1 MKKLIDFNVPFVTG
15 RELENFEILNVQK
28 KYSGD
33 GLFTKKCSSYLQ
45 SKFGVH
51 HALLTTSCTHA
62 LEMCALLIDIKP
74 GDEVIMPSFT
84 FVSTANAFV
93 LRGAK
98 IVFVDIEPHTL
109 NIDDTKIENAIN
121 EKTKAL
127 VVVHYAGASCN
138 MNNVRKIADKYK
150 LVLIEDAAQAIHS
163 KFNDKYL
170 GTYGDLS
177 TFSFHETKN
186 IHCGEGGVL
195 LINNP
200 IFVNHAEIIREK
212 GTDRS
217 LFLKGLVDKYTW
229 RNVGSS
235 YLLSELNA
243 AFLLPQLEQSEN
255 VISRRSILWNKYY
268 SKLSDCKKL
277 QLLNYPKEVKHNA
290 HIFLIIL
297 ESNEIRDSLMKYL
310 KTKGITAVF
319 HYLPLHKSPAGNEYG
334 TFIGEDRYTS
344 DISDRLLRLPLHLD
358 LEEKEVEIVSNI
370 ILDYLDRY

>member
-1 MKKLIDFNVPFVTG
+1 MTKINFNSPFITG
-15 RELENFEILNVQK
+15 NESQNIELLNIEK

-33 GLFTKKCSSYLQ
+33 GLFTKKCSSYLEET
-45 SKFGVH
+45 FRVH
-51 HALLTTSCTHA
+51 RALLTTSCTHA
-62 LEMCALLIDIKP
+62 LEMCALLLDIKP

-98 IVFVDIEPHTL
+98 IVFVDIEPRTL
-109 NIDDTKIENAIN
+109 NIDDTKIEDVVNENTRAI
-121 EKTKAL
+121 
-127 VVVHYAGASCN
+127 VVVHYAGASCD
-138 MNNVRKIADKYK
+138 MNNVKRIADKYK
-150 LVLIEDAAQAIHS
+150 LALIEDAAQAIHS

-170 GTYGDLS
+170 GTWGDLS

-200 IFVNHAEIIREK
+200 IYVDLAEIIREK

-217 LFLKGLVDKYTW
+217 LFFKGVVDKYTW

-255 VISRRSILWNKYY
+255 VIFRRSILWNLYN
-268 SKLSDCKKL
+268 SKLSGCENIE
-277 QLLNYPKEVKHNA
+277 LLSYRQEIKHNA
-290 HIFLIIL
+290 HIFVIIL
-297 ESNEIRDSLMKYL
+297 KSNEIRNSLMEFL
-310 KTKGITAVF
+310 RTKGIIAVF
-319 HYLPLHKSPAGNEYG
+319 HYLPLHKSPAGIEYG
-334 TFIGEDRYTS
+334 FFKGEDVYTS

-358 LEEKEVEIVSNI
+358 LKEKDVDLVCNT
-370 ILDYLDRY
+370 ILDYLS

>member
-1 MKKLIDFNVPFVTG
+1 LIDFNVPFVTG

-121 EKTKAL
+121 EKTRAL

-229 RNVGSS
+229 RKVGSS

-358 LEEKEVEIVSNI
+358 LEEKEVEIVCNI

>member
-51 HALLTTSCTHA
+51 RALLTTSCTHA

-268 SKLSDCKKL
+268 TKLSDCKKL

-358 LEEKEVEIVSNI
+358 LQEKEVEIVSNI

>member
-1 MKKLIDFNVPFVTG
+1 MIDFNVPFVTG
-15 RELENFEILNVQK
+15 IELGNIEMLNLQK

-33 GLFTKKCSSYLQ
+33 GLFTNKCSSYLQ
-45 SKFGVH
+45 EKFGVH

-109 NIDDTKIENAIN
+109 NMDDTKIENAIS
-121 EKTKAL
+121 ERTRAL

-138 MNNVRKIADKYK
+138 MNNVRKIADKYN

-163 KFNDKYL
+163 KYNNKYL

-177 TFSFHETKN
+177 AISFHETKN
-186 IHCGEGGVL
+186 IHCGEGGAL

-200 IFVNHAEIIREK
+200 KYVNRAEIIREK

-229 RNVGSS
+229 RNIGSS

-255 VISRRSILWNKYY
+255 VITRRALLWDRYY
-268 SKLSDCKKL
+268 LNLSGCKNIR
-277 QLLNYPKEVKHNA
+277 LLSYSKEVKHNA
-290 HIFLIIL
+290 HIFIIIL
-297 ESNEIRDSLMKYL
+297 DSNAIRDSLMEYL
-310 KTKGITAVF
+310 KTKGIIAVF
-319 HYLPLHKSPAGNEYG
+319 HYLPLHKSPAGIEFG
-334 TFIGEDRYTS
+334 TFIGEDLYTS
-344 DISDRLLRLPLHLD
+344 DISGRLLRLPLHLD
-358 LEEKEVEIVSNI
+358 LEENEVDFVCKT
-370 ILDYLDRY
+370 ILDYLDSY

>member
-1 MKKLIDFNVPFVTG
+1 MKKMIDFNVPFVTG
-15 RELENFEILNVQK
+15 IELGNIEMLNLQK

-33 GLFTKKCSSYLQ
+33 GLFTNKCSSYLQ
-45 SKFGVH
+45 EKFGVH

-109 NIDDTKIENAIN
+109 NMDDTKIENAIS
-121 EKTKAL
+121 ERTRAL

-138 MNNVRKIADKYK
+138 MNNVRKIADKYN

-163 KFNDKYL
+163 KYNNKYL

-177 TFSFHETKN
+177 AISFHETKN
-186 IHCGEGGVL
+186 IHCGEGGAL

-200 IFVNHAEIIREK
+200 KYVNRAEIIREK

-229 RNVGSS
+229 RNIGSS

-255 VISRRSILWNKYY
+255 VITRRALLWDRYY
-268 SKLSDCKKL
+268 LNLSGCKNIR
-277 QLLNYPKEVKHNA
+277 LLSYSKEVKHNA
-290 HIFLIIL
+290 HIFIIIL
-297 ESNEIRDSLMKYL
+297 DSNAIRDSLMEYL
-310 KTKGITAVF
+310 KTKGIIAVF
-319 HYLPLHKSPAGNEYG
+319 HYLPLHKSPAGIEFG
-334 TFIGEDRYTS
+334 TFIGEDLYTS
-344 DISDRLLRLPLHLD
+344 DISGRLLRLPLHLD
-358 LEEKEVEIVSNI
+358 LEENEVDFVCKT
-370 ILDYLDRY
+370 ILDYLDSY